1 MVEIRYPVPNM
12 KVARSVHPD
21 NGLVAALRNK
31 EADVIRSLYQEHFP
45 LIEHLVVS
53 NSGSKDDALDL
64 FQDGMMVIYRK
75 SRDGDL
81 ELTCSF
87 KTYLFSICRNLWLKR
102 LRKNRNLEVT
112 ILTDEESID
121 TENLETTFD
130 EQERYRFFKSKL
142 NRLGP
147 DCQQVMTLFFEGISM
162 IRIAEIMGYAS
173 EGYAKKRKFKCK
185 EKLVELIKND
195 PAYNEWMEP

>member
-1 MVEIRYPVPNM
+1 MIEIRYPVPKM

-21 NGLVAALRNK
+21 NGLIASLRNK
-31 EADVIRSLYQEHFP
+31 EADVIRRIYQEHFS
-45 LIEHLVVS
+45 LIEHMVLA
-53 NSGSKDDALDL
+53 NSGSKEDALDL

-75 SRDGDL
+75 AREGDL

-87 KTYLFSICRNLWLKR
+87 KTYLFSVCRNLWLKR

-142 NRLGP
+142 SQLGT
-147 DCQQVMTLFFEGISM
+147 DCQQVLTLFFEGASM
-162 IRIAEIMGYAS
+162 VRIAEIMGFAS

-185 EKLVELIKND
+185 EKLVALIKND
-195 PAYNEWMEP
+195 PSYKEWMEP